1 VHGAS
6 GGVGIAAVQIGLALG
21 LRVIGTAGTQRGLAM
36 LRDLGCSD
44 VLDHHVRPQH
54 PLARRASRVTR
65 SLARMPTTTVSSG
78 FALQSAGKVAD
89 VLALTDGKGAS
100 LIVEMLAN
108 VNLASD
114 LRMLARGGTIAV
126 VGSRGSVEVRGRLR
140 GRLPRSH

>member
-1 VHGAS
+1 
-6 GGVGIAAVQIGLALG
+6 
-21 LRVIGTAGTQRGLAM
+21 
-36 LRDLGCSD
+36 
-44 VLDHHVRPQH
+44 
-54 PLARRASRVTR
+54 
-65 SLARMPTTTVSSG
+65 MPTTTVSIG

>member
-1 VHGAS
+1 
-6 GGVGIAAVQIGLALG
+6 
-21 LRVIGTAGTQRGLAM
+21 
-36 LRDLGCSD
+36 
-44 VLDHHVRPQH
+44 
-54 PLARRASRVTR
+54 
-65 SLARMPTTTVSSG
+65 MPTTTVSSG

-126 VGSRGSVEVRGRLR
+126 VGSRGPVEVRGRLR
-140 GRLPRSH
+140 GRLPPSH